1 MGQTLHK
8 QESTL
13 LVYALRFIVFIL
25 ISMLSW
31 TFISA
36 LFGIIGIL

>member
-1 MGQTLHK
+1 MGQSLHK

-13 LVYALRFIVFIL
+13 LVYALKLIVFVL

-31 TFISA
+31 TFIST
-36 LFGIIGIL
+36 LFSVFGIL